1 MFKFWRFIV
10 LALLLIAGTWYFFV
24 RTKTSSRE
32 YASSRSGQP
41 WAHSVRG
48 KFMRPLEV
56 NLSTDPEVSA
66 STDPEVSASEETTI
80 FAEVKVIGEFGSQLS
95 YAWGLPDG
103 VAVVDGSLNGEF
115 LDPLP
120 GKIFTTQLVVKNFM
134 GQESLRS
141 ISLQVFEDRNG
152 TKFGAAGAIS
162 NAARAAAE
170 NDNLK
175 SIRTK
180 SEDLEGLQKK
190 SKPAKLHE

>member
-1 MFKFWRFIV
+1 
-10 LALLLIAGTWYFFV
+10 
-24 RTKTSSRE
+24 
-32 YASSRSGQP
+32 
-41 WAHSVRG
+41 
-48 KFMRPLEV
+48 MRPLEV